1 MPMQLEKISL
11 FPYLCI
17 GMVQDYTLHRKGSL
31 FYIAQVSL
39 HNIANSVVFNL
50 HPELN
55 QPKLQPFGPPV
66 LPLNASRQHFT
77 NPDISYRKV
86 L

>member
-17 GMVQDYTLHRKGSL
+17 GMVQDHTLHRKGSL

-55 QPKLQPFGPPV
+55 RTVQGFYGQIILS
-66 LPLNASRQHFT
+66 L
-77 NPDISYRKV
+77 
-86 L
+86 